1 MTIDALIDKTD
12 ASELIRD
19 QIAAILVTEVAS
31 QQALA
36 LLEAPPRDPDKWELR
51 VFVERS
57 NPLDEFNDTPD
68 SASPIVCVSLENI
81 SYEMRN
87 GNVVER
93 QKATATYNIDVYGYG
108 VSTGTV
114 AGHDPSDRTAALECQ
129 RAVRLV
135 RNILMSA
142 TYTYLGTPRKAS
154 QYVWRRW
161 IQSIQFMQ
169 PQENDRAIQGVY
181 AARIAF
187 QVEFNE
193 TSPQV
198 TGSPIE
204 AIVATVKRT
213 ETGQVLLVAQ
223 YGEESAPPDEEEP

>member
-1 MTIDALIDKTD
+1 MAIDHLIEGSDN
-12 ASELIRD
+12 SEVIRD
-19 QIAAILVTEVAS
+19 QIAAILVTEVAN
-31 QQALA
+31 QRALA
-36 LLEAPPRDPDKWELR
+36 LAEAPPRDPEEWTLR
-51 VFVERS
+51 VFVERA
-57 NPLDEFNDTPD
+57 NPWDEFNDVPAYATPL
-68 SASPIVCVSLENI
+68 VNVSLENI
-81 SYEMRN
+81 SFEMRN

-108 VSTGTV
+108 VSTDT
-114 AGHDPSDRTAALECQ
+114 AEGHDPSDRTAALECQ
-129 RAVRLV
+129 RAVRLT
-135 RNILMSA
+135 RRFLMSA
-142 TYTYLGTPRKAS
+142 EYTYLGTPRKAS

-161 IQSIQFMQ
+161 ITSIQFFQ
-169 PQENDRAIQGVY
+169 PQENDRALQGVY

-198 TGSPIE
+198 TGSPLE

-223 YGEESAPPDEEEP
+223 YGEETAP

>member
-1 MTIDALIDKTD
+1 MTIDALIDKKD
-12 ASELIRD
+12 AFELIGD

-36 LLEAPPRDPDKWELR
+36 LAQDPPRDPSEWGLR
-51 VFVERS
+51 VFVDRS
-57 NPLDEFNDTPD
+57 NPLDEFNDAP
-68 SASPIVCVSLENI
+68 ASSTPIVNVSLDNV
-81 SYEMRN
+81 SYDMHN

-108 VSTGTV
+108 VSTSTSG
-114 AGHDPSDRTAALECQ
+114 GHDPSDYASSFRCQ

-135 RNILMSA
+135 RNILMAA
-142 TYTYLGTPRKAS
+142 TYTYLGTPRKAD

-161 IQSIQFMQ
+161 IQSIQIFQ
-169 PQENDRAIQGVY
+169 PQETDRALQGIS

-198 TGSPIE
+198 TGAPLE

-223 YGEESAPPDEEEP
+223 YP